1 MPTSKTS
8 ANGLMDIWNYCFS
21 HYLLKHVLFYV
32 FKMTYLQK
40 ATFRK
45 PLRKTVYLA
54 RIFQAISSNRSNGKI
69 LIDLL
74 EVIAE
79 SGGGGSE
86 NSNMI
91 VVRKEKEK
99 IKLEMQTTP

>member
-8 ANGLMDIWNYCFS
+8 ANVLIDICNYCFS
-21 HYLLKHVLFYV
+21 HYLLKHVLFHV

-45 PLRKTVYLA
+45 TSRKTVYLA

-79 SGGGGSE
+79 NGGGGGGQK
-86 NSNMI
+86 I
-91 VVRKEKEK
+91 V
-99 IKLEMQTTP
+99 T